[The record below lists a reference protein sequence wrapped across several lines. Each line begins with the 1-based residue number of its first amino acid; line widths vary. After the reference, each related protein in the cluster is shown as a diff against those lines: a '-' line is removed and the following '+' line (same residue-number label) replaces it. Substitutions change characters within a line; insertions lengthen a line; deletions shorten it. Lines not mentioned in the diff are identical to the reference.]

1 MHGGISG
8 TDILQS
14 HTHPMNISGFYQ
26 VIRFHRKDTFM
37 SIPVLEMILR
47 SGWVGKF
54 IVFFLLVC
62 SFATWGII
70 FNRLIVFAQAARGNL
85 RFRKRYD
92 KLSRLSDIEKLTPK
106 ELESPM
112 AQLGKIS
119 AGEYRRILEDA
130 QSHTG
135 VKDWSFFLQNQ
146 FSMAE
151 DSLDSSFLALVA
163 PISHGV
169 FLLAMISSI
178 APFLGLLGTVWG
190 IMNSF
195 YEIGNQGSASLPV
208 VAPGIAEA
216 LITTIVGIAVAIPAL
231 FFYNYFNN
239 RTELIETEM
248 DEFKDVLLI
257 RMKRELFNLLY
268 TDRGS
273 RTGASPPRN

>member
-1 MHGGISG
+1 
-8 TDILQS
+8 
-14 HTHPMNISGFYQ
+14 
-26 VIRFHRKDTFM
+26 M

-47 SGWVGKF
+47 SGLVGKL
-54 IVFFLLVC
+54 IVFLLLIC

-70 FNRLIVFAQAARGNL
+70 FNRLFIFAKAARGNIL
-85 RFRKRYD
+85 FRKKYD
-92 KLSRLSDIEKLTPK
+92 KLTRLSDIEKLTPK
-106 ELESPM
+106 ELDAPM

-151 DSLDSSFLALVA
+151 DSLDSSFLALIA
-163 PISHGV
+163 PITHGV

-239 RTELIETEM
+239 RTEMIETEM
-248 DEFKDVLLI
+248 DEFKDVLLV

-268 TDRGS
+268 TERGT
-273 RTGASPPRN
+273 RKPGTPPQH